1 MTFTSTAKKILAS
14 ASNPMTPQEIRE
26 LIKKNFP
33 QYYGTPS
40 HIRNVEK
47 QHYKDLDHAL
57 LAQIYSQIRN
67 NKFFYCDETQK
78 PMRFS
83 LINSN
88 FDSKAHQETS
98 LISKTKSNILE
109 QQLNRTKNEDDLISN
124 LDYYYNRSLS
134 VLKEFGGPSVYFH
147 IQSIKEQETSIL
159 SDRHIEMC
167 YATLTSWGMH
177 RMGDPENTKANL
189 VEYND
194 FKQSILSCKK
204 RLYEYIPYNIKN
216 CTQAEYIE
224 CLDGID
230 DIYCALNIS
239 ISDATIVAHS
249 KTLAHLLPN
258 FIPPIDRQYTIRFFT
273 QDNKDF
279 FTESG
284 KYRVVN
290 LPSGMAAQ
298 LSDFKKYC
306 ARIKGLF
313 DRCDHSLFVID
324 KKSFNTS
331 YPKIMDN
338 IIMAYVK
345 DVPKPNSPTTG
356 GSVEIAVP

>member
-1 MTFTSTAKKILAS
+1 MTFNDTVKNILAS
-14 ASNPMTPQEIRE
+14 APNPMTPQEIRDS
-26 LIKKNFP
+26 IKKNFP

-47 QHYKDLDHAL
+47 QHYKDLNHAL
-57 LAQIYSQIRN
+57 LAQIYSQVRN
-67 NKFFYCDETQK
+67 NKFIFCDNSQK
-78 PMRFS
+78 PKRFS
-83 LINSN
+83 LVNSDLVSN
-88 FDSKAHQETS
+88 THQETFP
-98 LISKTKSNILE
+98 ISKAK
-109 QQLNRTKNEDDLISN
+109 LNMPERQPNFMTNENDLISTI
-124 LDYYYNRSLS
+124 DYYYDRSLS
-134 VLKEFGGPSVYFH
+134 VLKEFGGPSIYFH
-147 IQSIKEQETSIL
+147 VQAIREQETSFL
-159 SDRHIEMC
+159 SDRHIEMI

-177 RMGDPENTKANL
+177 RMGDPENTKAKL

-204 RLYEYIPYNIKN
+204 RLYEYISFKIDS

-224 CLDGID
+224 CLNGID

-258 FIPPIDRQYTIRFFT
+258 LIPPIDRQYTVRFFT
-273 QDNKDF
+273 QENKNF
-279 FTESG
+279 FTDSG
-284 KYRVVN
+284 KYRLVN
-290 LPSGMAAQ
+290 LPSGMTAQ

-306 ARIKGLF
+306 ARIKALF
-313 DRCDHSLFVID
+313 DSCDHSMFKID
-324 KKSFNTS
+324 KRSFNTS

-345 DVPKPNSPTTG
+345 DVPKP
-356 GSVEIAVP
+356 